1 MSSLLLDMLFGGAN
15 EPKPNKTYHKPQSE
29 KKSKADREYEEYD
42 YRFKKKT
49 FEAQNDAEIM
59 KLKLKSKGLI

>member
-29 KKSKADREYEEYD
+29 KKSKADRDYEEYQ
-42 YRFKKKT
+42 YRLKKKS
-49 FEAQNDAEIM
+49 FEAKNQADIM
-59 KLKLKSKGLI
+59 KLTLKSKGLI